1 MHWKTITIDLIL
13 FTSTIFAQ
21 ISGIVI
27 DSNSGKPIEN
37 VNITDGEVGAVTNAK
52 GTFFIDVSLDTELE
66 FSHIAYQVTL
76 LSPSHSYI
84 IR

>member
-1 MHWKTITIDLIL
+1 MHWKTITFDLIL

-37 VNITDGEVGAVTNAK
+37 VNITDGEVGAITNAK
-52 GTFFIDVSLDTELE
+52 GTFFIDVSLGT
-66 FSHIAYQVTL
+66 
-76 LSPSHSYI
+76 
-84 IR
+84 